1 MAHLDHSLPAPE
13 EAPDRSRLRKSAN
26 DGAQAA
32 IWFTFLVM
40 LALLIAL
47 GVAWGLTHRIS
58 PRAPQVQPELPSLP
72 GQQPAPQEP

>member
-1 MAHLDHSLPAPE
+1 MAHLDHPLSVPE
-13 EAPDRSRLRKSAN
+13 EAPERGRLRKATS

-32 IWFTFLVM
+32 IWFTFLAV

-58 PRAPQVQPELPSLP
+58 PRAPQLQPDLPSLP
-72 GQQPAPQEP
+72 GQQPAPKEP